1 MQVPP
6 SKARCDLCLK
16 ISLSNHTHIKKLV
29 TAYLT
34 VIVPSRLLFNYSKT
48 IV

>member
-29 TAYLT
+29 TA